1 MEDLTLEQLYQLL
14 KQMRKVK
21 ENRNKKLQIWFWSKK
36 VQTGAYAFDKAG
48 AVIDAGNYWE
58 TREESS
64 TIPVIKIEER

>member
-21 ENRNKKLQIWFWSKK
+21 KNRDKKVQIWFWSKK
-36 VQTGAYAFDKAG
+36 AQAGACVFDKVG
-48 AVIDAGNYWE
+48 AVIGAGNYYE
-58 TREESS
+58 TREEDS